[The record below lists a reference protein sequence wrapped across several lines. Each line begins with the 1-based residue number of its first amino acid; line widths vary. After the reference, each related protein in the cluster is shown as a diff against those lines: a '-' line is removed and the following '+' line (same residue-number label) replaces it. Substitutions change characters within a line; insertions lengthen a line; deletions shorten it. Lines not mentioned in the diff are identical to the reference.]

1 MDKKLIARII
11 GLLGYLIQGV
21 AFFGI
26 PVYVFFLGG
35 SLWWML
41 AFVPLGIAGM
51 IPLNLMKSMLKSEVN
66 DDN

>member
-1 MDKKLIARII
+1 
-11 GLLGYLIQGV
+11 
-21 AFFGI
+21 
-26 PVYVFFLGG
+26 
-35 SLWWML
+35 ML